1 MNKMDI
7 RPYTR
12 QFYKNNKW
20 RMALMLVQT
29 VMITVLNLLIS
40 WLIKQLVDMMSGV
53 DIGISFFPAFRSDY
67 SGIRRNGDYLWF

>member
-1 MNKMDI
+1 MSKMDI
-7 RPYTR
+7 KPYTR

-53 DIGISFFPAFRSDY
+53 DLG
-67 SGIRRNGDYLWF
+67 GRRFMK